1 MKLIPRPGAAAL
13 TAITLL
19 ASALFTLQ
27 ASVPV
32 RATTGIPVCGSGY
45 GHGVGLSQYGAYGR
59 AVSGQGY
66 ARIVKA
72 YYHGVRLTR
81 YGNNPLVRVLLAK
94 RSIGQTYT
102 IQVTPGS
109 TARLAPS
116 GTGVSLTLG
125 PGDYRVGYLTS
136 KGLYR
141 VTNFSSG
148 RTLGDYRGPIV
159 FRRASGGFLHYGG
172 RSYRGAL
179 IVRVSG
185 GSFYL
190 VNRLGLE
197 GYVRG
202 VVPNE
207 MPPSWPQAALEAQAV
222 ASRSYARSALE
233 AHARV
238 FDLTGSDERYLGA
251 SSETPSTNH
260 AVSKTRGVVATY
272 AGSPIKAFYYSSDGG
287 YTEASSYVFGPEPY
301 LKAMKDTTPAGRP
314 YDAIGG
320 SPWMR
325 WSGTISPWSS
335 PGLGIGAITGV
346 RVLGRSPSGRVTKVE
361 VDGTQGKR
369 IVSGEYAVRY
379 AFSPGDLI
387 RADGSIYHATSLPSA
402 RVSFG
407 AACRGG

>member
-1 MKLIPRPGAAAL
+1 MKPIHRPRTATLA
-13 TAITLL
+13 AITLL
-19 ASALFTLQ
+19 ASALLVLP
-27 ASVPV
+27 ASGPA
-32 RATTGIPVCGSGY
+32 RGTTGIPVCGSGY

-81 YGNNPLVRVLLAK
+81 YGNNPLVRVLLARK
-94 RSIGQTYT
+94 SSGGAYT
-102 IQVTPGS
+102 IWVAPGS
-109 TARLAPS
+109 TARLTPA

-125 PGDYRVGYLTS
+125 PGGYRISYLSRVGRYRVKDL
-136 KGLYR
+136 
-141 VTNFSSG
+141 SSDKK
-148 RTLGDYRGPIV
+148 LGDYLGPIV

-207 MPPSWPQAALEAQAV
+207 MPPSWPRAALEAQAV

-407 AACRGG
+407 AVCRGG